1 MKKICDSENKK
12 GILLREFV
20 GKALGKRMRTKAF
33 WLFLSFLAACVPEN
47 TAGSAA
53 FDKTEH
59 KTVAETESKDTEELS
74 FSADAVGPYILYLQ
88 ARQDGDYEKAVS
100 FLSATVKADPD
111 NAALISE
118 MLSLLALEGRTDEAM
133 PYAQAELKNDPTS
146 LLAALV
152 VIVQNVKD
160 EKYTDALAVLKDF
173 PHKKENAFLV
183 PLLESWVYAGMGRRE
198 KALETLES
206 VNGRGTEALYVFHKA
221 LMNDMFGEEE
231 EAEENYELLLQE
243 PGGLSLRAAQTY
255 GNFLLRHN
263 DVKKFSVLMDAYKK
277 TSRSYT
283 LTDESFFTAGKAAS
297 SSEMPMS
304 VPTAQ
309 AGMAEA
315 FFDVA
320 SSLSGKGGSDSA
332 LFFIR
337 FALYLDPKLSLGR
350 VLLGEL
356 LETQGRYA
364 EAMELYESDEEDS
377 ETYYASRMRLAL
389 LQAQQKQ
396 ISEAEKTL
404 EELASKRG
412 DLPLPWI
419 ETGDILLTDKQYKE
433 AAKAYTKAIEKIPFP
448 QKQHWTLFYSRG
460 VAYERSGRP
469 KAAEQDLIQALIL
482 SPDQPLALNYLG
494 YFWLEQGKNIKKA
507 KSMLERAA
515 IRAPNEGFIADS
527 LGWAYYI
534 LKDYKRS
541 VPVLETAVSLD
552 PGSAVIND
560 HLGDAYWRS
569 GRKREARY
577 QWRKALDVNDDFMPG
592 DRERTEA
599 KLEKGL
605 DAVGDK
611 VVVSESGSGVKT
623 ASDDTKAKEKKGK
636 GKKK

>member
-1 MKKICDSENKK
+1 
-12 GILLREFV
+12 
-20 GKALGKRMRTKAF
+20 MRTKAF
-33 WLFLSFLAACVPEN
+33 WLFLSLLAACVPEN

-53 FDKTEH
+53 FDKSEH
-59 KTVAETESKDTEELS
+59 KAAVKTENKEAEELS

-118 MLSLLALEGRTDEAM
+118 MLSLLALEGRTAEAM
-133 PYAQAELKNDPTS
+133 PYAQAELKNDPSS

-160 EKYTDALAVLKDF
+160 ERYTDALAVLKDF

-183 PLLESWVYAGMGRRE
+183 PLLESWVYAGMGRQE

-221 LMNDMFGEEE
+221 LMNDMFGEESD
-231 EAEENYELLLQE
+231 AEENYELLLQE

-255 GNFLLRHN
+255 GNFLLRRN
-263 DVKKFSVLMDAYKK
+263 DIKKFSVLMEAYRK

-283 LTDESFFTAGKAAS
+283 LTDESFFTAGKQPS
-297 SSEMPMS
+297 SSEIPMS

-320 SSLSGKGGSDSA
+320 SSLSGKGGADSA

-364 EAMELYESDEEDS
+364 EAMELYESDSEDS

-396 ISEAEKTL
+396 IAEAEKTL
-404 EELASKRG
+404 EDLASKRG

-419 ETGDILLTDKQYKE
+419 ETGDILLTDKQYEE

-448 QKQHWTLFYSRG
+448 QKQHWSLFYSRG

-507 KSMLERAA
+507 KNMLERAA

-592 DRERTEA
+592 DRARTEA

-605 DAVGDK
+605 DVVGDK
-611 VVVSESGSGVKT
+611 VVAGESGLGVKT
-623 ASDDTKAKEKKGK
+623 ASDDTKAKEKQGK

>member
-1 MKKICDSENKK
+1 MSIRLNAF
-12 GILLREFV
+12 LLSLFV
-20 GKALGKRMRTKAF
+20 
-33 WLFLSFLAACVPEN
+33 LAACVPEN

-53 FDKTEH
+53 FDKTAHEAVPEEE
-59 KTVAETESKDTEELS
+59 KTDAAELS
-74 FSADAVGPYILYLQ
+74 FSADAVGPYVQYLQ
-88 ARQDGDYEKAVS
+88 ARQEGDYKKAID
-100 FLSATVKADPD
+100 FLSETVKADPN
-111 NAALISE
+111 NAALVSE
-118 MLSLLALEGRTDEAM
+118 MLSLLALEGRTAEAM
-133 PYAQAELKNDPTS
+133 PYAEAELKNDPSS
-146 LLAALV
+146 LLASLV
-152 VIVQNVKD
+152 VIVQNVKK
-160 EKYTDALAVLKDF
+160 EKYADALAVLKDF
-173 PHKKENAFLV
+173 PNKKENAFLV
-183 PLLESWVYAGMGRRE
+183 PLLEAWVYAGMNRPE
-198 KALETLES
+198 KAMETLEA

-221 LMNDMFGEEE
+221 LMSDMLGDAEG
-231 EAEENYELLLQE
+231 AEESYEQLLQE

-255 GNFLLRHN
+255 GNFLLRRK
-263 DVKKFSVLMDAYKK
+263 DLKKFAVLMDAYKK

-283 LTDESFFTAGKAAS
+283 LTDERFFTAGESPDAAS
-297 SSEMPMS
+297 VPMS

-315 FFDVA
+315 FFDVS
-320 SSLSGKGGSDSA
+320 SSLSGKGGSESA

-356 LETQGRYA
+356 LETQGRTA
-364 EAMELYESDEEDS
+364 EAAALYESDPEDS

-396 ISEAEKTL
+396 IEKAEKTL
-404 EELASKRG
+404 EDLASKRD

-419 ETGDILLTDKQYKE
+419 EAGDILLTDKQYKE
-433 AAKAYTKAIEKIPFP
+433 AAKAYTKAIQKIPFP

-469 KAAEQDLIQALIL
+469 KAAEQDLIRALLL

-494 YFWLEQGKNIKKA
+494 YFWLEQGKNVKKA
-507 KSMLERAA
+507 KIMLERAA
-515 IRAPNEGFIADS
+515 LKAPNEGFIADS

-611 VVVSESGSGVKT
+611 VVFADRDDGVKT
-623 ASDDTKAKEKKGK
+623 AADGTNALVKKEK
-636 GKKK
+636 

>member
-1 MKKICDSENKK
+1 
-12 GILLREFV
+12 
-20 GKALGKRMRTKAF
+20 MRTKAF

-636 GKKK
+636 GKKGKGKKK